1 MDPAFH
7 VSIMSLKQ
15 TEQKRRQQDDDH
27 WKKTASLR
35 EEYDLLENGIW
46 KLRSLLL
53 ESDDLTESM
62 NNKFVMDGKQK
73 WLRDLLLMLDLCL
86 VDSVKKVSF

>member
-15 TEQKRRQQDDDH
+15 QKRNQQDDDH

-53 ESDDLTESM
+53 ESDDLSESM
-62 NNKFVMDGKQK
+62 NNKFIMDGKQK